1 LKIDQ
6 GGLTSPDLVV
16 TQKAEEKQMGKFSKP
31 HGDVQDKLKVS
42 DFLSTTLKIDTWEV
56 RGIYFAMNREPVSLQ
71 FFLSRRNWRSWG
83 ALQWNLGQHEHFN
96 DHVIKD
102 VVGMSRNPSPD

>member
-42 DFLSTTLKIDTWEV
+42 DFVSTTLKIDTWEV
-56 RGIYFAMNREPVSLQ
+56 RGIYFAMNREPVHFNY
-71 FFLSRRNWRSWG
+71 FFQEETGGVG
-83 ALQWNLGQHEHFN
+83 ALCNGTWVNTSTLMT
-96 DHVIKD
+96 
-102 VVGMSRNPSPD
+102 MSLRTWWG